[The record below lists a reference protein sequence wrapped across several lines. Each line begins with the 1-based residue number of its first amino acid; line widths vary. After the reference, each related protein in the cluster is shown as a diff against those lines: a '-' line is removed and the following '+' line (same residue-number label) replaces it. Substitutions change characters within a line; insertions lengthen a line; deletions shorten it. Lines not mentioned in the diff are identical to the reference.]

1 MSLFELRQRRLPAW
15 LGILAVVMIF
25 LAPPISQSLRNRH
38 HVQTPSPTS
47 LSAMAPMSGHHE
59 HHGMDTPPAYPAH
72 SPITPMSH
80 GEMGMED
87 HAACG
92 YCVLLSHLP
101 LLALSGTLQPAHAV
115 WLSRWQKP
123 CPLRSSPYLLRFLP
137 PLARAPPLSIAR
149 L

>member
-15 LGILAVVMIF
+15 LGILALVMIF
-25 LAPPISQSLRNRH
+25 LAPPISQSLRNSH
-38 HVQTPSPTS
+38 LVQTPSPAL

-59 HHGMDTPPAYPAH
+59 HHSMHTPAAYPAH

-80 GEMGMED
+80 GETGMED

-101 LLALSGTLQPAHAV
+101 LLALSGALQPSHAV
-115 WLSRWQKP
+115 WLSRWQTP
-123 CPLRSSPYLLRFLP
+123 RPTFSSPYILRFLS
-137 PLARAPPLSIAR
+137 PLPRAPPL
-149 L
+149 